1 MKKKKKQRGANVEA
15 PATPDVFPQE
25 TPAEPFA
32 QDPQEAWDAPA
43 DAPEEYAPVD
53 AWDAP
58 ESEAQEADF
67 APGEPYMQD
76 DGLDG
81 GEPYA
86 QDEDFAGGEPY
97 AQDVDFAPDEPELDA
112 PFSAP
117 HGSYMPPP
125 SDLDDEPAEDGGQDD
140 RPAPITI
147 FRPRTRRPN
156 FILSVIV
163 STLRLICVLVIVL
176 SLAGAGALVGIGK
189 AYVETAPTL
198 DLAKIDDQ
206 AQTSFI
212 YDAQGNLIT
221 DYKGTEDRIM
231 VSIDEIP
238 TQLQNAFVAVEDA
251 RFFTHNGVDVKR
263 IIGAFISNMSSD
275 SQQGGSTITQQ
286 LIKQTVLSD
295 EQSYKRKLQ
304 EAYLAMQL
312 ETRYTKEQILEAY
325 LNTIFLGGSY
335 YGVKV
340 AANGYFGKELN
351 ELTLRECAMLA
362 GLTRSPNYYNP
373 RKNFYTRNT
382 EDNSAT
388 AKITNDRTDYVLR
401 MMYENQFITREQYE
415 AALDPSTATVLETS
429 PVSTDMYDYAYY
441 VEYAITD
448 VVDTFLELNQ
458 LEDTSANRYAM
469 ENKLRTGGYSVYLC
483 IDTELQD
490 ILEDTLANWDDYPR
504 TRNPS
509 DAVYRAR
516 NADGTYTEIPQ
527 PQVGAA
533 ILDYRTG
540 ELKAIAGGRYAP
552 TQRKTLNRA
561 SDINMPVGSAIKP
574 ISVYAP
580 AVDLGGSPA
589 SIIYNMPVPI
599 KGWTVDGK
607 DSFPQNYGG
616 GGYKGPETFREAL
629 RQSHNTA
636 AAQAL
641 MTYVGVERSA
651 QYLRLMGVDDKNIIE
666 GGFGLA
672 LGSSGLTP
680 IQMAVAFG
688 TLANKGVYLEPLS
701 FSKIIDSNGNVIVDA
716 HAIQEKRQVFK
727 ASTAYLVVDMLKGV
741 VSSGTGSKAKISSQ
755 IVAGKTGTNSDA
767 RGVTFAGMTGW
778 YAAALW
784 IGHDNYQPLTSKA
797 TGGND
802 AAPLWQSFME
812 KIHKAKGLD
821 SREIIDGSPEDY
833 GLVKATTCGVSG
845 QLATDACRHDING
858 YSTVTDYWD
867 PANVPTQYCSMHSE
881 LPICTVSGRLATEYC
896 PSNVV
901 ENRAIVVIPQGH
913 PLYDYT
919 ESYGS
924 VIRQYLGPFATSK
937 DSSAISTTV
946 CDVHTSDWVYQNS
959 VNAQSLRD
967 EAYNLTIDAYN
978 RVGAA
983 SAWLSAE
990 QLQSVN
996 TAIYAVEAVIYSDY
1010 IDTATLQNAVDNL
1023 RWALSNAG
1031 I

>member
-1 MKKKKKQRGANVEA
+1 MKKKKDKRKAPGAF
-15 PATPDVFPQE
+15 D
-25 TPAEPFA
+25 EPFDQA
-32 QDPQEAWDAPA
+32 DGLQEEPPVWEGDY
-43 DAPEEYAPVD
+43 APE
-53 AWDAP
+53 
-58 ESEAQEADF
+58 
-67 APGEPYMQD
+67 GEPEIPVYPPE
-76 DGLDG
+76 DG
-81 GEPYA
+81 GTDWNDPHAE
-86 QDEDFAGGEPY
+86 ENI
-97 AQDVDFAPDEPELDA
+97 DFAPDDSEADDFYAEETPA
-112 PFSAP
+112 
-117 HGSYMPPP
+117 HMPPP
-125 SDLDDEPAEDGGQDD
+125 SGGDVYDDGENAS
-140 RPAPITI
+140 PITI
-147 FRPRTRRPN
+147 FKPRTRRPN
-156 FILSVIV
+156 FILSVVV
-163 STLRLICVLVIVL
+163 STLRLLCILVVIL
-176 SLAGAGALVGIGK
+176 SLAGAGALVGIAK

-198 DLAKIDDQ
+198 DLAKIDEQ

-263 IIGAFISNMSSD
+263 IVGAFISNMSSS

-312 ETRYTKEQILEAY
+312 ETRYTKEQILESY

-340 AANGYFGKELN
+340 AANGYFGKELG

-373 RKNFYTRNT
+373 RKNFYSRNT
-382 EDNSAT
+382 EDSQT

-401 MMYENQFITREQYE
+401 MMYENQFITQEQYHE
-415 AALDPSTATVLETS
+415 ALDPSTAHVLETS
-429 PVSTDMYDYAYY
+429 PASTEIYDYAYY

-448 VVDTFLELNQ
+448 VVSTFLELNQ

-483 IDTELQD
+483 IDTEIQT
-490 ILEDTLANWDDYPR
+490 IVEDTLANWDNYPR
-504 TRNPS
+504 LRNPS
-509 DAVYRAR
+509 DKVYRAR

-527 PQVGAA
+527 PQAGVAV
-533 ILDYRTG
+533 LDYRTG
-540 ELKAIAGGRYAP
+540 ELKAIVGGRYRP

-561 SDINMPVGSAIKP
+561 SDINMPVGSSIKP

-580 AVDLGGSPA
+580 AIDLGASPA
-589 SIIYNMPVPI
+589 SIVYNMPIPI
-599 KGWTVDGK
+599 SGWKVNGK
-607 DSFPQNYGG
+607 DSFPKNYGG
-616 GGYKGPETFREAL
+616 GGYKGAETFREAL
-629 RQSHNTA
+629 RSSHNTA

-651 QYLRLMGVDDKNIIE
+651 EYLRQMGVADKNINE
-666 GGFGLA
+666 DGFGLA

-701 FSKIIDSNGNVIVDA
+701 FSKIVDSSGKVIVDA

-727 ASTAYLVVDMLKGV
+727 PSTSMLVVDMLKGV
-741 VSSGTGSKAKISSQ
+741 VSSGTGTKAKISSQ
-755 IVAGKTGTNSDA
+755 VVAGKTGTNSDA

-778 YAAALW
+778 YSAALW
-784 IGHDNYQPLTSKA
+784 VGHDNYKPLTSKA

-821 SREIIDGSPEDY
+821 SREIVDGSPEDY
-833 GLVKATTCGVSG
+833 GLVKVTTCGVSG
-845 QLATDACRHDING
+845 QLATDACRRDING
-858 YSTVTDYWD
+858 YKTVTDYWYKD
-867 PANVPTQYCSMHSE
+867 SAPTQYCTMHSE

-896 PSNVV
+896 PSSVV
-901 ENRAIVVIPQGH
+901 ETKAIVVIPKGH

-919 ESYGS
+919 DSYGS
-924 VIRQYLGPFATSK
+924 VIRQYLGDFATSK
-937 DSSAISTTV
+937 SSSAISTTV

-959 VNAQSLRD
+959 SNTQSLRD
-967 EAYNLTIDAYN
+967 EAYQLTIDAYN
-978 RVGAA
+978 KVGAA
-983 SAWLSAE
+983 SEWLSGDAR
-990 QLQSVN
+990 QSIN
-996 TAIYAVEAVIYSDY
+996 TAIGAVEAVIYSDY
-1010 IDTATLQNAVDNL
+1010 IDSGTLQNAVDNL

-1031 I
+1031 L